1 MTRENAASQGPSS
14 QQDCSGKKNVMLA
27 YGVIQMSA
35 TVLSAISLAAIALS
49 LCSIKQRNNLFTGCV
64 DEVIAGGAQSG
75 SGSSLLKWG
84 KIAKRNEPK
93 FNQLS

>member
-1 MTRENAASQGPSS
+1 MTGESAASQGPSS

-75 SGSSLLKWG
+75 AGSSLLQWRENSK
-84 KIAKRNEPK
+84 KKM
-93 FNQLS
+93 S

>member
-1 MTRENAASQGPSS
+1 MTGESAASQGPSS

-35 TVLSAISLAAIALS
+35 TVLSAISLAAISLS

-64 DEVIAGGAQSG
+64 DEVIAGGRSQAQAVRYCNG
-75 SGSSLLKWG
+75 G
-84 KIAKRNEPK
+84 KIAKRK
-93 FNQLS
+93 

>member
-1 MTRENAASQGPSS
+1 MSGESAASQGPSS
-14 QQDCSGKKNVMLA
+14 QQDCSGKMLA

-64 DEVIAGGAQSG
+64 DEVIAGGRSQAQAVRYCNG
-75 SGSSLLKWG
+75 G
-84 KIAKRNEPK
+84 KIAKRK
-93 FNQLS
+93 